1 RAIISATCGSRWPR
15 QSSRRGF
22 VARFPSR
29 PFAVCSPP
37 VLHGTQRGSARMAI
51 SFQDAHGPQ
60 NIMLIKERWY
70 VASPWR
76 SRHGEALLEARGV
89 PVDPATRQRWVEQD
103 SPLVAKAWHR
113 RTCPVW
119 VSWRLAEPY
128 RQGKGPWYSLSGAV
142 DPHGQTMDFLLT

>member
-1 RAIISATCGSRWPR
+1 
-15 QSSRRGF
+15 
-22 VARFPSR
+22 
-29 PFAVCSPP
+29 
-37 VLHGTQRGSARMAI
+37 MAI
-51 SFQDAHGPQ
+51 SFQGAHGPQ
-60 NIMLIKERWY
+60 DIMLMGGRWY

-89 PVDPATRQRWVEQD
+89 PVDPATRQRWVGQD

-142 DPHGQTMDFLLT
+142 DPHGQTMDFLLTEHRATEAALRLLTKAIRRNGLPAPMPSAGSDAHEAASKR